1 MKKQKLHIVTVCV
14 FVAFLLVFSV
24 GFWILPD
31 RSFSAEENRSLRTFP
46 RFTWERLFDG
56 SFSEEINEYFADQF
70 PVRDEFV
77 GLKGMAENAL
87 LKGENNG
94 ILLGKNGQLA
104 QRLFDVHCA
113 DGRVIAD
120 CDGFDADNVRA
131 AGEGLTRISQ
141 SLDVPFS
148 VLLTGR
154 TIDVAASAF
163 SYPRE
168 GSDALL
174 EAMRAS
180 IGDGVD
186 YVQTVPELRERY
198 DAGESVYYRTDHH
211 WTTLGAYYAYAELMR
226 SFSME
231 SEILP
236 MEAFSRQTLSNAFY
250 GTAWSA
256 GGMKQVSPDALEIWL
271 LGNEAEF
278 TVTADGRALE
288 GLYSYSYLEKKD
300 KYSVFLDGTH
310 DVVTITK
317 EGEDRPTLL
326 LLKDSFANSLA
337 PFLAQHFD
345 LVLLNLS
352 STRNDYT
359 NLSERVAEYGADRAL
374 IVYTLENVITADK
387 LSRLR

>member
-1 MKKQKLHIVTVCV
+1 MKNKPNIATACV
-14 FVAFLLVFSV
+14 FVAILLGFSV

-70 PVRDEFV
+70 PMRDGLV
-77 GLKGMAENAL
+77 GLKGASENAL
-87 LKGENNG
+87 LKSENNG
-94 ILLGKNGQLA
+94 ILRGKDGQLA
-104 QRLFDVHCA
+104 QRLFDVRAA
-113 DGRVIAD
+113 DGSVIAD
-120 CDGFDADNVRA
+120 CDGFNAEHIRK
-131 AGEGLTRISQ
+131 AGEALTRTNE
-141 SLDVPFS
+141 SLDLPFT

-154 TIDVAASAF
+154 TLDVAASAF
-163 SYPRE
+163 AYPRE
-168 GSDALL
+168 ESDALL
-174 EAMRAS
+174 AAVRAS

-186 YVQTVPELRERY
+186 YVETVPELRRRY

-211 WTTLGAYYAYAELMR
+211 WTTLGAYYAYVELMR
-226 SFSME
+226 SFGME
-231 SEILP
+231 SEIIP
-236 MEAFSRQTLSNAFY
+236 PESFSRQTVSDSFY

-256 GGMKQVSPDALEIWL
+256 GGMKQIRPDSMELWL
-271 LGNEAEF
+271 LGNEDEF

-310 DVVTITK
+310 DVVTVKK
-317 EGEDRPTLL
+317 EGEERQTLL
-326 LLKDSFANSLA
+326 LLKDSFANALA

-359 NLSERVAEYGADRAL
+359 NLTARVTEYDADRVL

-387 LSRLR
+387 LNRLR